1 MIRPC
6 VVILSNRSLFSQG
19 VVSRLRE
26 HVHQLELVVLDPGRE
41 DVVEQITDSQPTA
54 VILDASD
61 TAVAQLCPLSVLLST
76 APGAKVV
83 RLNPY
88 NDQIQVITSE
98 QRVAEHV
105 HDLVEVISSIE

>member
-19 VVSRLRE
+19 VVSRL
-26 HVHQLELVVLDPGRE
+26 PGRE